1 MLQILRFTACLFTIG
16 LVVQLCPAQEHATAE
31 PDAAIETA
39 TQPAQ
44 EAESDAGLDPG
55 EIALRDINAAR
66 EKMEREFDE
75 QSIPIPDTW
84 KRLGES
90 HLWADPTNKQVIIR
104 GFICLNKG
112 GLEMFAC
119 PRNTKEHESIV
130 SAHAQSSEVHA
141 ALVALGF
148 DPGSTVQWQPEYKAA
163 TGPTVAVEVRWMEG
177 GVITQRNAR
186 EMVRNFHTE
195 ELLQTDWVFG
205 GSQLVHDPASGED
218 IYYGNGGEL
227 LCLSNFATATLDLP
241 IKSSAEAEQLLYG
254 AVTESIPPLNTKVY
268 LVLSPSKA
276 K

>member
-1 MLQILRFTACLFTIG
+1 MFKLLQFLVCLLTIG
-16 LVVQLCPAQEHATAE
+16 MAVQLCPAQEPATIE
-31 PDAAIETA
+31 PDAAKVTETKSE
-39 TQPAQ
+39 
-44 EAESDAGLDPG
+44 EAGESDTDLDPG
-55 EIALRDINAAR
+55 EIALREIEAAR
-66 EKMEREFDE
+66 EKMEREFDQ
-75 QSIPIPDTW
+75 QSIPIPDSW

-104 GFICLNKG
+104 GFICLNNG

-163 TGPTVAVEVRWMEG
+163 TGPMVSVEVHWMEG
-177 GVITQRNAR
+177 ETMQKRNAR

-218 IYYGNGGEL
+218 IYYGDGGEM

-241 IKSSAEAEQLLYG
+241 IKSSADAELLMYR
-254 AVTESIPPLNTKVY
+254 AVTESIPPLNAKVY
-268 LVLSPSKA
+268 LVLTPRKTE
-276 K
+276 